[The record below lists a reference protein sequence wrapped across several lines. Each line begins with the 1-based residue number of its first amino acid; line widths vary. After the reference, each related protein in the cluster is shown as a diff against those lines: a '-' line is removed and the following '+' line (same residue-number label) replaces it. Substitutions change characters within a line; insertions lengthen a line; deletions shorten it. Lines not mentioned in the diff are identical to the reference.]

1 MGKMKAAAKAYT
13 AEPALIVFGLD
24 DAKKAHASWFGP
36 LDAEL
41 AERAAGFMRM
51 RALQVVT
58 AEQREL
64 ALQLPQGR
72 IFESGKGFVP
82 FAKMAAYERL
92 SAFIEA
98 FDPPF
103 PIVEEAPT
111 VEPVPT
117 ASSVPKTWEEISI
130 GSLVLACEGEMQ
142 GWFESV
148 VVALPGDD
156 LVELRWRDWPEEP
169 SIVRRVNDLG
179 LVRAGAVTTPS

>member
-1 MGKMKAAAKAYT
+1 MGKMKAAANADS

-98 FDPPF
+98 FDPP
-103 PIVEEAPT
+103 PPELEEAALP
-111 VEPVPT
+111 PVAT
-117 ASSVPKTWEEISI
+117 NVPRRWEDIGV

-142 GWFESV
+142 GWFEAV
-148 VVALPGDD
+148 VVEDKGESLFV
-156 LVELRWRDWPEEP
+156 LCWRDWPEEP
-169 SIVRRVNDLG
+169 ALVRRVDDLG
-179 LVRAGAVTTPS
+179 LLRDASIAVG

>member
-1 MGKMKAAAKAYT
+1 MGKLKAATNTDT

-41 AERAAGFMRM
+41 AERAAGLMRM
-51 RALQVVT
+51 RALRVVCDEHRQV
-58 AEQREL
+58 
-64 ALQLPQGR
+64 ALELPQGR

-92 SAFIEA
+92 SGFGEA
-98 FDPPF
+98 FDPA
-103 PIVEEAPT
+103 APE
-111 VEPVPT
+111 VEPVALPPVAT
-117 ASSVPKTWEEISI
+117 SVPKTWEEISI

-142 GWFESV
+142 GWFESI

-169 SIVRRVNDLG
+169 VIARRVGDLG
-179 LVRAGAVTTPS
+179 LIHATLIAAA